1 MAKKSE
7 WTKKREKAF
16 KKFNPIFKKAK
27 KEIIKAA
34 KEFEC
39 FDYGY
44 MEKLI
49 FNCIKIYKEFYSNP
63 DLLVQDT
70 TSEMNKYPD
79 MLYSLNKCCVIID
92 KIENCEYSTFQEEE
106 QLKIEL
112 YDTIKQYHMSWW
124 D

>member
-1 MAKKSE
+1 
-7 WTKKREKAF
+7 
-16 KKFNPIFKKAK
+16 
-27 KEIIKAA
+27 
-34 KEFEC
+34 
-39 FDYGY
+39 

-92 KIENCEYSTFQEEE
+92 KIENCKNSDFVYEIGEVVIENNHKAVEIIVKDNEKSREE
-106 QLKIEL
+106 
-112 YDTIKQYHMSWW
+112 
-124 D
+124 